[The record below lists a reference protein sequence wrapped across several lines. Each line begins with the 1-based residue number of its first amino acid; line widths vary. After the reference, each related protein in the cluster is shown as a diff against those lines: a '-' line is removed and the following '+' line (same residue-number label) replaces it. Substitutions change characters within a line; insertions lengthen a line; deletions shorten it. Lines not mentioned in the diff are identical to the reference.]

1 METSKDP
8 TLNKLKKLIQDGW
21 PKKNEV
27 PKELI
32 EYYSMRQDIT
42 EIDDLIY
49 KENRL
54 IGREKMRRE
63 FLNLTHKT
71 HGGIGAFLRRS
82 REAIFWPE
90 MTNNRNHRHLRS
102 LQKDPENIKIKE
114 PMLSHEIG
122 STPWSKSGID
132 IFYFEG
138 RSLLITSDYYSN
150 LNSKKNK

>member
-1 METSKDP
+1 MAKLAISKERRDIFEMETRKDA

-54 IGREKMRRE
+54 IVPEKMRRE
-63 FLNLTHKT
+63 FLNLTYQT
-71 HGGIGAFLRRS
+71 HGDIGACLRRS
-82 REAIFWPE
+82 REAIF
-90 MTNNRNHRHLRS
+90 
-102 LQKDPENIKIKE
+102 
-114 PMLSHEIG
+114 LS
-122 STPWSKSGID
+122 
-132 IFYFEG
+132 
-138 RSLLITSDYYSN
+138 
-150 LNSKKNK
+150 